1 MGHRAR
7 RITLPL
13 TLDID
18 HVLHFLDMLGPN
30 GRHTI
35 ASEAPFGNRDGGPLW
50 ERGDTFEYDERAA
63 LIKDIRQRQT
73 RGSNVYYSVNE
84 PCPKAARVGANGKNN
99 TDDIIAIRALAFD
112 IDIIKRPFDTDL
124 LFDFINKTLTGAL
137 QPPLLISTGGGF
149 HLIYLLEKAINI
161 ELYRP
166 PSNDEQRERNQTLGD
181 FRQRVTQ
188 LGHDFEFNLRMM
200 VPNELNEYIKIDNM
214 SNVDRVMRLPGTVN
228 YPKLEKKAKGQVE
241 ALAHIHNDYQ
251 HRTGIKALRDSIPG
265 IANVRVPKDNGPFIR
280 KRDPNFKYG
289 TPYKMALYLCEQI
302 RDRGLADSNETYTL
316 WVMLPLIGMI
326 HDENHL
332 TIEEAQDCFMEA
344 ISGGDRYGSPGRGA
358 GYFMRQWKSHRPEIR
373 RHETRSLGS
382 IIYFCQQN
390 GIDIP
395 WINKYET
402 YDPVKHDKDYN
413 APARWATEADIIQS
427 YFKKRRRRKVAG

>member
-1 MGHRAR
+1 M
-7 RITLPL
+7 PL

-280 KRDPNFKYG
+280 KRDPNSKYG

-326 HDENHL
+326 HDENNL